1 MSTKL
6 VTYKKKLADGTV
18 KEYVYERA
26 VKDPNE
32 PRKPRTR
39 PVSKRILTEVIKDFS
54 TESLTELIRYAK
66 VLAEKQ
72 AKDQRQI
79 TDYLSK
85 KSSESD
91 DATDDLPEISGSQ
104 PENL

>member
-6 VTYKKKLADGTV
+6 VTYKKKLADGSV
-18 KEYVYERA
+18 KEYVYERPA
-26 VKDPNE
+26 KDPNE

-39 PVSKRILTEVIKDFS
+39 PVSKRILTEITKDFS
-54 TESLTELIRYAK
+54 TESLAALIEHAK

-72 AKDQRQI
+72 AKDQTQI
-79 TDYLSK
+79 TSYLNK

-91 DATDDLPEISGSQ
+91 DATDELPEISEPQ
-104 PENL
+104 PENR